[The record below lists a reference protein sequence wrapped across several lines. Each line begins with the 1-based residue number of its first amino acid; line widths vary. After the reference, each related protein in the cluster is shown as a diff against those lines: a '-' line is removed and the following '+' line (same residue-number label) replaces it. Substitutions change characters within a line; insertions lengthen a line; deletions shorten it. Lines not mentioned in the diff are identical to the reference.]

1 MSIAKHISIKKTYI
15 TVVYEQDE
23 YKMIYVT
30 GFRSGVLSLIVK
42 RDGRWRRERYR
53 KHLIPRGISFL
64 SVNTQVNICRP
75 LPIIKTGAAPG
86 YWLIV

>member
-42 RDGRWRRERYR
+42 RDGR
-53 KHLIPRGISFL
+53 
-64 SVNTQVNICRP
+64 
-75 LPIIKTGAAPG
+75 
-86 YWLIV
+86 